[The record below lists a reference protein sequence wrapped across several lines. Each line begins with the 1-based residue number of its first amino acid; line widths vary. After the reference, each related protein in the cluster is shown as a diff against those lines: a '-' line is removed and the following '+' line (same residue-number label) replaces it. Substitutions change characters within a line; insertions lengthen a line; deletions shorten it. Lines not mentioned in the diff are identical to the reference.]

1 MAAMIT
7 VHGRQAIIEDGV
19 WRGDELLCRLAE
31 YWDTG
36 PEWHE
41 YVRDPDLSSAH
52 RVVRE
57 LGGEVTNLSPPIK
70 LEPGW
75 RY

>member
-19 WRGDELLCRLAE
+19 WRGDELLCRLARF
-31 YWDTG
+31 WDTG
-36 PEWHE
+36 PEWWEH
-41 YVRDPDLSSAH
+41 VVDSDAASAI

-57 LGGEVTNLSPPIK
+57 LGGEVTNLSPPAEI
-70 LEPGW
+70 EPGW